1 LFLSVMQC
9 SVEICNSFAQL
20 STLLEAAQEVF
31 ELHKRHFTP
40 AQLALWCSSASV
52 VPAAA
57 AIANSGNNLPTS
69 GSKAA
74 AGKKLTPASS
84 SKNSKGKEGPSSDA
98 NASAAASASARPA
111 GNSVTNFVRGVR
123 QMEAL
128 LCAQFDRHSLA
139 WNAWHSTLEQ
149 ASKPRDIAQ
158 SFELKRGQPS
168 PSPFPSPEQG
178 ADGTASAVTAPAPF
192 VLLLAGWVAV
202 DHEELLSRWR
212 LGHDDYAATQR
223 ALQDT
228 LHRLQGRTP
237 RILTAA
243 STWATTTTTTGDDT
257 ARNTNEDR

>member
-1 LFLSVMQC
+1 
-9 SVEICNSFAQL
+9 VEICNSFAQL
-20 STLLEAAQEVF
+20 SALLEAAQEVF

-57 AIANSGNNLPTS
+57 AIAGGSSSNNNNLPTS

-74 AGKKLTPASS
+74 ASKKLTPASS
-84 SKNSKGKEGPSSDA
+84 SKNSKGKEGSSSDA
-98 NASAAASASARPA
+98 NAGAGTGAGAGPA
-111 GNSVTNFVRGVR
+111 GNSVTNLVRGVR
-123 QMEAL
+123 QMEAS

-139 WNAWHSTLEQ
+139 WNAWHRALEQ

-168 PSPFPSPEQG
+168 PSPPPTQEG
-178 ADGTASAVTAPAPF
+178 DGNVSAAAAPAPF
-192 VLLLAGWVAV
+192 VSLLAGWVAV
-202 DHEELLSRWR
+202 DHDELLSHWR

-223 ALQDT
+223 TLQDT

-243 STWATTTTTTGDDT
+243 STWAISTTTGDDA
-257 ARNTNEDR
+257 ARNNEDG